1 MQKIVVDAA
10 LRDQLVAVRDVAEFQ
25 DSSGRVIGR
34 FVAVPLPEEYLDEEF
49 PSDEELDRRLRE
61 SPRYTTDQVLE
72 RLRSLRGSR

>member
-1 MQKIVVDAA
+1 MRHFVTSSSQFEM
-10 LRDQLVAVRDVAEFQ
+10 LQNFQ